1 VTAEPR
7 WATPRTP
14 GRRTYGPR
22 VADVA
27 AALGYELMPHQRL
40 IADVALEVGEDGRLA
55 RRQVV
60 VTMPRQQG
68 KTVLELAV
76 MTHRA
81 LGFGGGQQILY
92 LAQSRLAAR
101 KKWEDDH
108 VRALARAPF
117 RQHHRIRLQYGMESI
132 RWDNRSTH
140 AIGAP
145 TETAT
150 HGEVLDL
157 LVADEAFAHTD
168 DRVEQAAGPAMLTRP
183 QPQTWIVSTAGGP
196 KSTWLR
202 SKVEQGRAMVDAGTD
217 GTAAYFEWSADPDA
231 DPGDPATWAACM
243 PALGRT
249 HGEDPVRAAY
259 ESMRLSE
266 FRRGYLNAWGDEAVE
281 GWRLIDKDMWEAS
294 AV

>member
-1 VTAEPR
+1 MTAEPR
-7 WATPRTP
+7 WATSRTP
-14 GRRTYGPR
+14 GRRSYGRR
-22 VADVA
+22 VAEVA
-27 AALGYELMPHQRL
+27 RALGYELMPHQRQ
-40 IADVALEVGEDGRLA
+40 IADVALEVGDDGRLA

-81 LGFGGGQQILY
+81 LGFGGGQSVLY
-92 LAQSRLAAR
+92 VAQSRLAAR

-132 RWDNRSTH
+132 RWDNRSMH

-168 DRVEQAAGPAMLTRP
+168 DRIEQASVPAMLTRREP
-183 QPQTWIVSTAGGP
+183 QIWIVSTAGGP

-202 SKVEQGRAMVDAGTD
+202 SKVEQGRAMVDAGDD
-217 GTAAYFEWSADPDA
+217 GAAAYFEWSADAEA
-231 DPGDPATWAACM
+231 DPGDPATWASCM
-243 PALGRT
+243 PAMGIT
-249 HGEDPVRAAY
+249 HGEEPVRAAY
-259 ESMRLSE
+259 GSMRLPE
-266 FRRGYLNAWGDEAVE
+266 FQRGYLNAWGDEFSA
-281 GWRLIDKDMWEAS
+281 GWKVFDQATWEAS
-294 AV
+294 AI

>member
-1 VTAEPR
+1 
-7 WATPRTP
+7 
-14 GRRTYGPR
+14 
-22 VADVA
+22 
-27 AALGYELMPHQRL
+27 MPHQRL
-40 IADVALEVGEDGRLA
+40 IADVALEVGDDGRLA
-55 RRQVV
+55 RRQIVI
-60 VTMPRQQG
+60 TMPRQQG

-81 LGFGGGQQILY
+81 LAFGGGQSILY
-92 LAQSRLAAR
+92 VAQSRLAAR

-117 RQHHRIRLQYGMESI
+117 RQHHRVRLQYGMESI
-132 RWDNRSTH
+132 RWDNRSQH

-168 DRVEQAAGPAMLTRP
+168 DRVEQAAAPAQLTRP

-196 KSTWLR
+196 KSLWLR
-202 SKVEQGRAMVDAGTD
+202 SKVEQGRAMLDAGDD
-217 GTAAYFEWSADPDA
+217 GTGAYFEWSADPEA
-231 DPGDPATWAACM
+231 DPGDPDTWASCM

-249 HGEDPVRAAY
+249 HGEEPVRAAH
-259 ESMRLSE
+259 ESMRLIE
-266 FRRGYLNAWGDEAVE
+266 FKRAYLNLWGDEASE
-281 GWRLIDKDMWEAS
+281 GWGLLDQALWEAG